1 MKNKLLNSR
10 NNIDNVYPGLIA
22 MRGDLCSEDGGF
34 ESQHHILGGHFATF
48 ISCKNWN
55 VCLKRLNINEE
66 EARDGPFLKH
76 WAHGAP
82 QQNQTWYGHDD
93 SDGFCH
99 CANYQC
105 DQIGRFIGLWTTFQ
119 SLWQQ
124 FICPNVLH
132 SKAIFVKV
140 SKSLILLVKSFL
152 GKFKDIWRFFTGHTA
167 SNSGQS

>member
-1 MKNKLLNSR
+1 MFGVHIKRSGWLDVVTWLEISQ
-10 NNIDNVYPGLIA
+10 
-22 MRGDLCSEDGGF
+22 SEHYF
-34 ESQHHILGGHFATF
+34 FT
-48 ISCKNWN
+48 KYN
-55 VCLKRLNINEE
+55 
-66 EARDGPFLKH
+66 
-76 WAHGAP
+76 
-82 QQNQTWYGHDD
+82 D
-93 SDGFCH
+93 SDWLRFNNVTRNQPTGVLPCKSIDTLWLVAGHHVTIYWPIPLLGFGSWCG
-99 CANYQC
+99 QC